1 MSKTKM
7 EHEKSGRVHPRIPD
21 LKNKF
26 LKGELDRREF
36 LRTTT
41 LLGLGATAAYSF
53 VNTFSTDGPSLISSA
68 EAATPKKG
76 GTIRCAMQ
84 VQDMSDPA
92 IYDWVEKSNVSR
104 QMAEYLT
111 ITGADNVTRPYL
123 AEKWVPSDDLK
134 TWTFHLRKGVMF
146 GNGDELTADDVIFN
160 IKRWLDPNTGSSMV
174 GMLNTMLK
182 EVDGKDKDGKPVKVK
197 RMIEGSVEKVD
208 KYTIRIHLSSPD
220 LSIPEKMYHY
230 PAAIVHRSFD
240 EKGAN
245 IAKNPD
251 LGTGPYTL
259 TEYRVG
265 EKAVLKRRGGG
276 FKYWGEDPLLD
287 EIHYIDTG
295 QDAAAGLAA
304 LASGQVD
311 TMYVLDLTL
320 LGAAEAMPGI
330 KVHEVT
336 TAQTGVMR
344 IHSDEAPYDD
354 IRVRQAMQLAADN
367 EQMLNTA
374 HQGRGQVAENHHV
387 CACQPDYAPLPK
399 IKRNVGKAKQLLADA
414 GHGGGLDI
422 TCNVGNTNGQWETD
436 QVIVLKQNLAE
447 AGINLNV
454 NVMPAAQYWEV
465 WTKAP
470 FSLTV
475 WTHRPLG
482 TMLLGVAYRTGVPW
496 NEANYSSKEF
506 DDLLTLAEST
516 VDMNERHK
524 IMAKV
529 EKRLQD
535 DAIMIQPYFRSVM
548 TAASDKVKGL
558 GIHPTNYHQWNKV
571 WIDS

>member
-1 MSKTKM
+1 MTKIKM
-7 EHEKSGRVHPRIPD
+7 DHEKPGRVHPRVAD
-21 LKNKF
+21 LKNNF
-26 LKGELDRREF
+26 LKGEVDRREF

-41 LLGLGATAAYSF
+41 LLGLSAAAAYSF
-53 VNTFSTDGPSLISSA
+53 ADTFSTDLPSLISSA

-104 QMAEYLT
+104 QMVEYLT

-134 TWTFHLRKGVMF
+134 TWTFHLRKGVKF

-160 IKRWLDPNTGSSMV
+160 IKRWLDPNVGSSMV
-174 GMLNTMLK
+174 GMLNTMLD
-182 EVDGKDKDGKPVKVK
+182 EVDSKDKDGKAIKVK

-208 KYTIRIHLSSPD
+208 TYTLRIHLKSPD

-230 PAAIVHRSFD
+230 PSAIVHRSFA

-245 IAKNPD
+245 ITKTPE

-259 TEYRVG
+259 AEYRVG
-265 EKAVLKRRGGG
+265 EIAVLKRRGGG

-287 EIHYIDTG
+287 EIRYIDTG

-311 TMYVLDLTL
+311 TMYTLDLTL
-320 LGAAEAMPGI
+320 LGAAQNMPGMS
-330 KVHEVT
+330 VHEVT

-344 IHSDEAPYDD
+344 IQGERAPYDD

-374 HQGRGQVAENHHV
+374 YQGRGQVAGCV
-387 CACQPDYAPLPK
+387 ALDGFD
-399 IKRNVGKAKQLLADA
+399 RLA
-414 GHGGGLDI
+414 
-422 TCNVGNTNGQWETD
+422 
-436 QVIVLKQNLAE
+436 
-447 AGINLNV
+447 
-454 NVMPAAQYWEV
+454 
-465 WTKAP
+465 
-470 FSLTV
+470 
-475 WTHRPLG
+475 
-482 TMLLGVAYRTGVPW
+482 VAI
-496 NEANYSSKEF
+496 
-506 DDLLTLAEST
+506 T
-516 VDMNERHK
+516 VDIK
-524 IMAKV
+524 CA
-529 EKRLQD
+529 
-535 DAIMIQPYFRSVM
+535 
-548 TAASDKVKGL
+548 
-558 GIHPTNYHQWNKV
+558 
-571 WIDS
+571 

>member
-1 MSKTKM
+1 MTKTKM
-7 EHEKSGRVHPRIPD
+7 NHEKQGRVHPRVAD

-26 LKGELDRREF
+26 LKSEVDRREF

-41 LLGLGATAAYSF
+41 LLGLSAAAAYSF
-53 VNTFSTDGPSLISSA
+53 ADNFSTDLPSLISGA

-76 GTIRCAMQ
+76 GIIRCSMQ

-92 IYDWVEKSNVSR
+92 VYDWVEKSNVSR

-111 ITGADNVTRPYL
+111 ITGTDNVTRPYL

-134 TWTFHLRKGVMF
+134 TWTFHLRKGVKF
-146 GNGDELTADDVIFN
+146 GNGDEMNADDVIAN
-160 IKRWLDPNTGSSMV
+160 IKRWLDPNVGSSMV
-174 GMLNTMLK
+174 GMLPTMLD
-182 EVDGKDKDGKPVKVK
+182 EVDGTDKDGKPVKVK

-208 KYTIRIHLSSPD
+208 DYTVRIHLKSPD

-230 PAAIVHRSFD
+230 PAAIMHRSFA

-245 IAKNPD
+245 ISKTPE

-259 TEYRVG
+259 AEYRVG
-265 EKAVLKRRGGG
+265 EIAILKRRGGG

-311 TMYVLDLTL
+311 AIYTLDLTL
-320 LGAAEAMPGI
+320 LGAAQSMPGVL
-330 KVHEVT
+330 VHEVT

-344 IHSDEAPYDD
+344 IQGDRAPYND

-367 EQMLNTA
+367 EQMLKTA

-399 IKRNVGKAKQLLADA
+399 IKRNVSKAKQLLADA
-414 GHGGGLDI
+414 GHGGGLNI

-436 QVIVLKQNLAE
+436 QVVVLKQNLAE
-447 AGINLNV
+447 AGIDLNV
-454 NVMPAAQYWEV
+454 NVMPAAQYWDV
-465 WTKAP
+465 WTKAD

-496 NEANYSSKEF
+496 NEANYASKEF
-506 DDLLTLAEST
+506 DDLLTQAEST
-516 VDMNERHK
+516 VDMEKRHK

-548 TAASDKVKGL
+548 NATSDKVKGI
-558 GIHPTNYHQWNKV
+558 GVHPTNYHQWNKV